1 MRWLLQHAVVY
12 CLSPESCVHPC
23 YAEFI
28 KKFRPHVSSTMNDP
42 CFPSDFLPKEDKTEG
57 DAPAAV
63 PDKLTLNF
71 FLPYE
76 TTMKDS
82 KVRMTFCATLDV
94 ADLQHLLN

>member
-1 MRWLLQHAVVY
+1 
-12 CLSPESCVHPC
+12 
-23 YAEFI
+23 
-28 KKFRPHVSSTMNDP
+28 MNDP
-42 CFPSDFLPKEDKTEG
+42 CFPSDFLPKEDKKEG

-82 KVRMTFCATLDV
+82 KVRGPSARFCM
-94 ADLQHLLN
+94 LQVCSIC